1 MTLSPQPRHN
11 QIHQRLF
18 AWMLA
23 QGAKKY
29 DATSAA
35 RKQALLGNLHG
46 TILEIGPG
54 TGPNLRY
61 YPAGIDWVG
70 IEPNPFMHFYLQQS
84 IRALGGAA
92 GRFRIESGD
101 PAGSRLPALDNS
113 VDAVVSTLVLCS
125 TPHPEQNLQEILR
138 VLKPGGCFVFIEH
151 VAAPRGTRLRALQ
164 NFIQPLWTRVADG
177 CHPNRETWET
187 ITQAGFGQVDFEH
200 FRVPG
205 GGPAGPHIAGVA
217 IKGI

>member
-1 MTLSPQPRHN
+1 MPPAPQQHN
-11 QIHQRLF
+11 RLYQRLF

-29 DATSAA
+29 DAASAA
-35 RKQALLGNLHG
+35 RKQTLLGSLHG

-61 YPAGIDWVG
+61 YPAGVDWVG
-70 IEPNPFMHFYLQQS
+70 IEPNPFMHSYLQQS
-84 IRALGGAA
+84 IRALGEAA

-101 PAGSRLPALDNS
+101 PDGSRLPAQDNS

-125 TPHPEQNLQEILR
+125 TPHPEQNLREILR
-138 VLKPGGCFVFIEH
+138 VLKPGGRFVFIEH
-151 VAAPRGTRLRALQ
+151 VAAPRGTRMRAIQ
-164 NFIQPLWTRVADG
+164 NFIQPLWTRLGDG
-177 CHPNRETWET
+177 CYPNRETWET
-187 ITQAGFGQVDFEH
+187 IALAGFEQVDLEH
-200 FRVPG
+200 FHVPG

-217 IKGI
+217 LKS